1 MRSPFPDDVAFVVR
15 ESSPAEE
22 EAIAAELLPD
32 ERMLLSA
39 DASPSRLAD
48 FGLGRACGREA
59 LRRAGAWTGGAPPP
73 ILRRERMPVW
83 PTGYV
88 GSIAHT
94 PGAAAAVAAGA
105 ARYLG
110 LGVDIEAFERDATAI
125 GTRILLPEERTA
137 VEGLPS
143 SAIIL
148 CFCAK
153 EAVYKALNPIT
164 GVYLGFQEVRLHLPA
179 RGLTIKAGKL
189 GELEW
194 ELLKESGAKYP
205 VGTRGIVGWSVE
217 GPWLV
222 AGAWLKA

>member
-1 MRSPFPDDVAFVVR
+1 MRSPFPNDVAFVVR

-59 LRRAGAWTGGAPPP
+59 LRLAGAWSGGSPQP

-94 PGAAAAVAAGA
+94 PGAAVAVAARGA
-105 ARYLG
+105 LYRS
-110 LGVDIEAFERDATAI
+110 LGVDIEACERDATAI
-125 GTRILLPEERTA
+125 GTRILLPDEREA
-137 VEGLPS
+137 LVGQPPG
-143 SAIIL
+143 AIIL
-148 CFCAK
+148 WFCAK

-164 GVYLGFQEVRLHLPA
+164 GVYLGFQEVRLRVPA
-179 RGLTIKAGKL
+179 QGLTIKAGKP
-189 GELEW
+189 GQLEW
-194 ELLKESGAKYP
+194 ELLKESGPGFP
-205 VGTRGIVGWSVE
+205 VGMRGPIGWTVE

-222 AGAWLKA
+222 AGAWLKG